1 MERRIAARHVCVV
14 KRVAASYAPSSQ
26 ERLPVP
32 GPLGTVRDGFP
43 SHGSSL
49 TKACVT
55 RGLDSLM

>member
-1 MERRIAARHVCVV
+1 MS
-14 KRVAASYAPSSQ
+14 KRVSLPGSGRLAELESYAPSSQ